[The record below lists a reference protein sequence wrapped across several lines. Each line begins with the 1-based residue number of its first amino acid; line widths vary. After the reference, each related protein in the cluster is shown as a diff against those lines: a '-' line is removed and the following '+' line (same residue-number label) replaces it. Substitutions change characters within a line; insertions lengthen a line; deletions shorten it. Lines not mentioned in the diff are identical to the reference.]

1 MRPVQCIIVDDEPLA
16 RKLMSDYVSRL
27 KAWDIKATC
36 RSVAEAYEAL
46 YQNDVDVIFLDV
58 QMPDVTGIDFL
69 KALKRA
75 PLVVFTTAYAE
86 YAVEA
91 FRLKAVDYL
100 LKPITEE
107 RFREAVDKV
116 ERQLQAHESTSSAPE
131 TDHVFLKQDNRLV
144 KVWFDNLLYVEAVKD
159 FSKVILKDKT
169 LLISAH
175 LKLMEELLP
184 PSKFVRIHR
193 SYIVAL
199 HAITAVQG
207 GAVEIGKQELPVGST
222 YKEELMRRLRIG

>member
-1 MRPVQCIIVDDEPLA
+1 
-16 RKLMSDYVSRL
+16 
-27 KAWDIKATC
+27 
-36 RSVAEAYEAL
+36 
-46 YQNDVDVIFLDV
+46 
-58 QMPDVTGIDFL
+58 
-69 KALKRA
+69 
-75 PLVVFTTAYAE
+75 
-86 YAVEA
+86 
-91 FRLKAVDYL
+91 LKAVDYL

-116 ERQLQAHESTSSAPE
+116 ERQLQAQEATSFTTEA
-131 TDHVFLKQDNRLV
+131 DHVFLKQDNRLV

-159 FSKVILKDKT
+159 FSKVVLKDKT

-199 HAITAVQG
+199 HAITAVQRG
-207 GAVEIGKQELPVGST
+207 MVEIGKQELPVGTT